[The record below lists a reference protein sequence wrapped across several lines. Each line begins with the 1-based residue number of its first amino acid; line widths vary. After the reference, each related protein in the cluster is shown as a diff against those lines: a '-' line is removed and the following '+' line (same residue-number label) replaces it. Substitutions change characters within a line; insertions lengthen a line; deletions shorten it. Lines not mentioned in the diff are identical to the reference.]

1 MLLFGS
7 ILSSP
12 KRRNAS
18 PVVFFPNEHVLQEK
32 LSMCSRIVMYT
43 RELAMVA
50 AKLDIHA
57 TISVGDT
64 VK

>member
-1 MLLFGS
+1 
-7 ILSSP
+7 
-12 KRRNAS
+12 
-18 PVVFFPNEHVLQEK
+18 
-32 LSMCSRIVMYT
+32 MCSRIVMHT